1 MDCLPLGTLLAIRVG
16 EIEQMRPIMV
26 PLARPSVGSRELAA
40 IEAVLKSGWLGMG
53 PVVRRFEKTVAS
65 FVGARH
71 CIAVSSG
78 TAALH
83 LALEAVG
90 VRGAEVIVPSLTF
103 AATVQAILAAGGI
116 PVFADCREDD
126 LNVAVEDVER
136 RLSARTRVI
145 LPVHYAGRPAD
156 LDRLLAL
163 ARDRSLVVVEDAAHA
178 FGSSRDGVLIGASG
192 HLTCFSFDPIKTVT
206 CCEGGAVCTNAED
219 WAEAIRRKRRLGF
232 SKPRSSKG
240 GRPDQVVE
248 QGFRCHMSDVNAAVG
263 LAQMERIN
271 ELIASRR
278 RVARSYDQA
287 FRSLPGLVPLAHN
300 LLAEAPFCYTV
311 RVLGGRRAALMRALA
326 ADGIETAVLYPPN
339 HRQPAFAPF
348 TSRLPVTERIA
359 SQTLSLP
366 LFAGMTEAQVDH
378 VIDRVATNHQRCD
391 LSA

>member
-71 CIAVSSG
+71 CVAVSSG

-103 AATVQAILAAGGI
+103 AATVQAILAAAGI
-116 PVFADCREDD
+116 PAFADCREDD
-126 LNVAVEDVER
+126 LSVAVEDVHR
-136 RLSARTRVI
+136 DRSPLS
-145 LPVHYAGRPAD
+145 PEPPSP
-156 LDRLLAL
+156 AL
-163 ARDRSLVVVEDAAHA
+163 AR
-178 FGSSRDGVLIGASG
+178 
-192 HLTCFSFDPIKTVT
+192 
-206 CCEGGAVCTNAED
+206 
-219 WAEAIRRKRRLGF
+219 
-232 SKPRSSKG
+232 
-240 GRPDQVVE
+240 
-248 QGFRCHMSDVNAAVG
+248 
-263 LAQMERIN
+263 
-271 ELIASRR
+271 
-278 RVARSYDQA
+278 
-287 FRSLPGLVPLAHN
+287 
-300 LLAEAPFCYTV
+300 
-311 RVLGGRRAALMRALA
+311 
-326 ADGIETAVLYPPN
+326 
-339 HRQPAFAPF
+339 F

-359 SQTLSLP
+359 SQMLSLP
-366 LFAGMTEAQVDH
+366 LLAGMTEAQVDH